1 MLQNKVALLPLVGD
15 IGTVKSQFILE
26 NTLQQCS
33 EKDVEHLCIDLL
45 GVATID
51 TMMAQEIFNLVKA
64 LRLIGVQTTLSGIRP
79 EISQTAIRLG
89 LSFEHVK
96 TTSSLAQA
104 LNSIS

>member
-1 MLQNKVALLPLVGD
+1 MLK
-15 IGTVKSQFILE
+15 
-26 NTLQQCS
+26 
-33 EKDVEHLCIDLL
+33 KDVEHLCIDLL

-64 LRLIGVQTTLSGIRP
+64 LHLIGVQTILSGIRP

-89 LSFEHVK
+89 LSFEQVK

-104 LNSIS
+104 LNSII